1 MNKQEL
7 ITQYALSFLG
17 TPYNFGGANKLTGL
31 DCSQLVL
38 EILIAA
44 GEWKHGQDTTAQGLY
59 NHFLLKSNLSGSK
72 WGALSFYGK
81 SIKEISHVGFLL
93 SNQIMIE
100 AGGGTSTTKNLDEA
114 KKRSALVRLRPYN
127 FRSDLVAVLNPEYD
141 FVIE

>member
-1 MNKQEL
+1 MNKQQL
-7 ITQYALSFLG
+7 IHQYALSFLG
-17 TPYNFGGANKLTGL
+17 VPYNFGGANKLTGL

-59 NHFLLKSNLSGSK
+59 NHFLKQSKIAAPK
-72 WGALSFYGK
+72 WGSLSFYGK
-81 SIKEISHVGFLL
+81 SVKEINHVGFLL
-93 SNQIMIE
+93 HPNTMIE
-100 AGGGTSTTKNLDEA
+100 AGGGTSTTKTIDEA